1 MLVVAVNGMKWL
13 RRHDGF
19 HKEVRFDVCFVI
31 GDGFSVGLND
41 LKQPLLS
48 TAEAVYGFTG
58 GLFTGLG
65 DCLQF
70 PSHVTQLLQNLFPHR
85 RQGVAGFV
93 LGFQAKFN
101 AVLVRAAM
109 LGL

>member
-1 MLVVAVNGMKWL
+1 MVFKWL
-13 RRHDGF
+13 GYHDGF
-19 HKEVRFDVCFVI
+19 HKEVSFDVCFVI
-31 GDGFSVGLND
+31 REGFGVGLND

-48 TAEAVYGFTG
+48 TAEAVDGFTG

-70 PSHVTQLLQNLFPHR
+70 PTHVAQLLQNLRPHR

-93 LGFQAKFN
+93 LGYQAKFN

-109 LGL
+109 LSL